1 MEMDIEMEG
10 TKDARLEFV
19 KEQTRKA
26 VETFSGAIKS
36 STDEQLQ
43 ISFNAFT
50 LTTSRA
56 EAEKVFTTIMSI
68 VAIELFQQV
77 PELIKK
83 ITFFH
88 SVESLSENEH
98 CLMLHCDKTKTPP
111 TKEEI
116 DAVVKA
122 E

>member
-1 MEMDIEMEG
+1 MELEMQMEG
-10 TKDARLEFV
+10 NQDARLEFV
-19 KEQTRKA
+19 KEQTKKA
-26 VETFSGAIKS
+26 VETFAAAIKS
-36 STDEQLQ
+36 STEEQIQ

-50 LTTSRA
+50 LNTSKE

-68 VAIELFQQV
+68 VAIELFQQI

-88 SVESLSENEH
+88 SVESLSETEH
-98 CLMLHCDKTKTPP
+98 CLMLHCDKTKIPP

-116 DAVVKA
+116 DAVTKA